1 MSPLCPSLLGLLIM
15 QDHRFKGCVQ
25 RARRRMACVFF
36 LAVMAYGPASGV
48 DAAERSYPD
57 RIFRQTYVLPE
68 GLKADDLSGLQMTL
82 GLTLSAQAPGLQPFN
97 AELTQAMGGQCA
109 AVFAGRTGRY
119 VPATPAQFAIA
130 EKAAAMPASPPIPAD
145 SVAFACAAQSMLFQL
160 AQIDARVSDAQ
171 LADLAREVQRR
182 FAADWL
188 SLDLLR
194 QPGLAEAAQ
203 RYVALFR
210 RVSLLRR
217 VGGAVPDD
225 LPAWLLEGQ
234 VRQGLLALQDARAF
248 GALDQTVTAGESH
261 WLAAQPRRA
270 K

>member
-1 MSPLCPSLLGLLIM
+1 M
-15 QDHRFKGCVQ
+15 QDRHFKDS
-25 RARRRMACVFF
+25 ARPVRRGMACAIALAIMACVSSP
-36 LAVMAYGPASGV
+36 AVH
-48 DAAERSYPD
+48 AAERGYPD
-57 RIFRQTYVLPE
+57 RIFRQTYVLPD

-82 GLTLSAQAPGLQPFN
+82 GMTLSAQAPGLQPFN

-109 AVFAGRTGRY
+109 AVFAGRAGRY

-130 EKAAAMPASPPIPAD
+130 ERAAAMPASPATSAD
-145 SVAFACAAQSMLFQL
+145 SVAIACAAQSMLFQL
-160 AQIDARVSDAQ
+160 AQIDARASDAQ
-171 LADLAREVQRR
+171 LADLAREIQRR

-194 QPGLAEAAQ
+194 QPGLTEAAQ

-217 VGGAVPDD
+217 VGGVVPAD

-234 VRQGLLALQDARAF
+234 VRQGLLALVDVRAF
-248 GALDQTVTAGESH
+248 GALDQKVAASESD